1 MRKYVLFFSFLL
13 FSEIIFS
20 QATSPLFL
28 KSGTI
33 YNPTD
38 VKRVDENSLKDFT
51 LNNQVYAIVQF
62 SDLPNENLRSSFQN
76 NGIKLLEYIPEKAF
90 TCVFEI
96 NSLAILKNEPSIVS
110 IVGLDF
116 RKKISPSLAL
126 EILNIST
133 KKIKVNIQVFD
144 ANDIE
149 YFKTTTA
156 YKNLELKQLAVQS
169 TNFKG
174 EISKNDI
181 ETLAKMPMVLCIEK
195 TTPPGEKEDLG
206 ARILHRS
213 NTIDQEFSNGL
224 KYDGSGVSVLV
235 RDDGKIGPHI
245 DYQGRI
251 DNSHA
256 SGISSF
262 STHGD
267 MVSGILMGAGNLNP
281 DVTGTAKGAFL
292 YLTDYEADFLD
303 ETMDLYY
310 KNNTIITSSSYSDGC
325 NTGYVVNSLTTD
337 KQIFENPTLIHVFSA
352 GNSGQTDCGYG
363 AGSTWGNIT
372 GGHKMGKNS
381 IAVGNVSQDG
391 IIEKSS
397 SRGPASDGRIKPD
410 ICANGV
416 GQLSTY
422 PNNTI
427 NFGGGTS
434 AAAPG
439 ISGTLAQLEQAYKSL
454 NKGEEANSALL
465 KACLL
470 NSATDV
476 GNPGPDF
483 IYGWGIV
490 NAGKAYDIIKNKYF
504 YKLSIDQDE
513 SKDIFVNVP
522 ANISNIKIMIYWADH
537 ESSLISSKALVNDFD
552 LKVKKS
558 DGDYIFPYILNSTP
572 DPDLLNQVAHNGI
585 DHTNNME
592 QVELV
597 NPVAGLYNFKVDG
610 YNLPYGKADCWLVYI
625 VDNGTPTMVYPNGGE
640 AFNQSKL
647 VKLQWDATG
656 NQGDFTIEYSNNNGT
671 NWNLIKTLA
680 GDYRS
685 TYWKMPDTPMDSIW
699 LKISRNNLSN
709 TIAAPITILNQI
721 DTVFLDKICPNT
733 ASIHW
738 DSIPGAS
745 KYILFRLGDKYMEP
759 TDTTTKTSIEF
770 QNDPGKDTWISVKP
784 ISMTGMPGKRSVAIN
799 LRKLFNCRQAVD
811 LAMYPDTNFITTKV
825 YCKSDQ
831 QILSVVLKNEGLD
844 TIKGCNL
851 HYKMGEM
858 PINTKWINQIFLPD
872 SSILVNFDT
881 LFLSSSLLAE
891 LHIKAVAIGE
901 TAFFN
906 DSLSFNLN
914 FLVQSDEGTALP
926 YFQTFES
933 NTFPPLYWTTKTN
946 DIQVNWDSLSCIG
959 SNGKPSKVAWMNN
972 FNNILTGSY
981 DDLVTEKFNLSNQKT
996 AFLVY
1001 DYSYARFDADY
1012 NDTLIVQASTD
1023 CGENYGNPLLYQGG
1037 ESLAT
1042 VPNQESTFVPS
1053 SAQHWQSKAIPLSTF
1068 QGNKISFRFR
1078 NISDYSNSLCIDNV
1092 RLVENL
1098 RPEAYIIPTDT
1109 IVCLS
1114 DTTSLKFYA
1123 KASPIGSYQWNFGEN
1138 AIPKSALG
1146 QGPHAVKFSK
1156 DGLYKVKLYVANAGL
1171 TDSSEWQVNVL
1182 PVPNAQYNFTKNE
1195 NIISFISEQQNAGL
1209 THYWTFGDGQISIET
1224 NPVHQYATKGDYQVS
1239 HTISS
1244 ICGIAKNTQNILL
1257 TSLQESV
1264 ITNFQV
1270 YPNPTKGSITIE
1282 SSDKISSINIKDLT
1296 GKSVKYVKGTSGHQ
1310 KTFDLSDLV
1319 PGMYFIEIKSNKTVE
1334 TQKIEIIRN

>member
-1 MRKYVLFFSFLL
+1 M
-13 FSEIIFS
+13 IFS
-20 QATSPLFL
+20 QATTNLFL

-33 YNPTD
+33 YMPMDAN
-38 VKRVDENSLKDFT
+38 RVDENSLKDFT
-51 LNNQVYAIVQF
+51 INNQVYAIVQF
-62 SDLPNENLRSSFQN
+62 SNLPNENLRSRFKN

-96 NSLAILKNEPSIVS
+96 NSLAILKNEPSVVS
-110 IVGLDF
+110 IVRLDF

-126 EILNIST
+126 EIINIST
-133 KKIKVNIQVFD
+133 KKIKVNIQLYD
-144 ANDIE
+144 AHDIE

-156 YKNLELKQLAVQS
+156 FKTLQLKQMAEQS

-174 EISKNDI
+174 EISKKDI
-181 ETLAKMPMVLCIEK
+181 ENLAKMPMVLCIEK
-195 TTPPGEKEDLG
+195 TSPPGEKEDLG

-213 NTIDQEFSNGL
+213 NTIDQEYDNGL

-292 YLTDYEADFLD
+292 YLTDYESEFLD

-310 KNNTIITSSSYSDGC
+310 KNHTVITSSSYSDGC
-325 NTGYVVNSLTTD
+325 NDGYTINSLTTD
-337 KQIFENPTLIHVFSA
+337 KQIYENPTLIHVFSA

-381 IAVGNVSQDG
+381 IATGNVNQDG

-427 NFGGGTS
+427 NFGSGTS

-439 ISGTLAQLEQAYKSL
+439 ISGTLAQLQQAYKVQ
-454 NKGEEANSALL
+454 NNGEEANSALL

-490 NAGKAYDIIKNKYF
+490 NAGKAFDIINNKKYQHISLNQGEEKALF
-504 YKLSIDQDE
+504 LTIPQNTA
-513 SKDIFVNVP
+513 NV
-522 ANISNIKIMIYWADH
+522 KIMIYWADR
-537 ESSLISSKALVNDFD
+537 EASLISSKALVNDFD
-552 LKVKKS
+552 LVVGNPDNTKA
-558 DGDYIFPYILNSTP
+558 YPYILNSTP
-572 DPDLLNQVAHNGI
+572 DPDLLNLVAQNGI

-592 QVELV
+592 QVELA
-597 NPVAGLYNFKVDG
+597 NPEAGSYQILIKAN
-610 YNLPYGKADCWLVYI
+610 NLPFGKADCWLVYI

-738 DSIPGAS
+738 DTIPGAS
-745 KYILFRLGDKYMEP
+745 KYILYRLGDKYMEP
-759 TDTTTKTSIEF
+759 IDTITATNIEF
-770 QNDPGKDTWISVKP
+770 ENNPGNDTWISVKP

-799 LRKLFNCRQAVD
+799 LHKLFNCKQAVD
-811 LAMYPDTNFITTKV
+811 LAMYPDTNFITNKV

-831 QILSVVLKNEGLD
+831 QILTVVLKNEGLD

-851 HYKMGEM
+851 RYKLGAM
-858 PINTKWINQIFLPD
+858 PEINKWVNQIFLPD

-881 LFLSSSLLAE
+881 LNLTNSFQEELKVKAE
-891 LHIKAVAIGE
+891 AIGE

-926 YFQTFES
+926 YFQTFEDAA
-933 NTFPPLYWTTKTN
+933 FPPLYWTTKTDDN
-946 DIQVNWDSLSCIG
+946 QVNWDSLTCIG

-972 FNNILTGSY
+972 FNNLVTGSY

-1042 VPNQESTFVPS
+1042 VPNQEITFVPS

-1109 IVCLS
+1109 IVCIS
-1114 DTTSLKFYA
+1114 DTTSLEFYA

-1138 AIPKSALG
+1138 TIPKSALG
-1146 QGPHAVKFSK
+1146 QGPHVVKFSK

-1182 PVPNAQYNFTKNE
+1182 PVPNAQYNFTKNGQT
-1195 NIISFISEQQNAGL
+1195 ISFTSEQQNAGL

-1224 NPVHQYATKGDYQVS
+1224 NPVHQYVTKGDYQVS

-1244 ICGIAKNTQNILL
+1244 ICGSAKNTQNILL
-1257 TSLQESV
+1257 TSLQESL
-1264 ITNFQV
+1264 ITKFQV
-1270 YPNPTKGSITIE
+1270 YPNPTKGWIAIE
-1282 SSDKISSINIKDLT
+1282 SSDKITSINIKDLT